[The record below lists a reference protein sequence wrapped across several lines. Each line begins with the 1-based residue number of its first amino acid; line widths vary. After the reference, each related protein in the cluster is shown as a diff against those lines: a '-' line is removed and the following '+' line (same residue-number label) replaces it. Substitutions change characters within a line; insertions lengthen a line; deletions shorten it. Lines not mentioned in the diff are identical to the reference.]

1 MVIQSARRAQAKA
14 FSRIMAAAVLLPVL
28 VPGILVTTGC
38 AGPSYYAQAAA
49 GQIGLVRQREEVTQL
64 LADPDT
70 DPELARNLRLAQDML
85 SFGSQSLGLPSNG
98 SYTRV
103 VETGRAAV
111 TWNVVAAPEFSLEPR
126 IWCFLV
132 AGCVPYRGYFDPE
145 DARRFADRLQDKGY
159 DVIVAPATAYST
171 LGWFDDP
178 LLDTMFL
185 NGDAH
190 LAGVLFH
197 EMAHQA
203 LYVKGDTRFNE
214 SFASFVEQTAVR
226 QWLTVRG
233 TEEQQAAWERS
244 REVDRQLTALI
255 GRSRSELARLY
266 ATERPAATLRGDK
279 ARVFE
284 QLCADYRNV
293 LHPETDNGK
302 PDAAGCRLNNASIA
316 LRGSYHDGRCAFERL
331 FLESGSHIPG
341 FLDQARRIAR
351 LPRKERSAWMK
362 QACSPV
368 APGEKL

>member
-1 MVIQSARRAQAKA
+1 MIEAQSPRMQHRRGEQGIVHRGENAIEVARDRSSRHNFPSRLREHLDRPETIARLTRKA
-14 FSRIMAAAVLLPVL
+14 S
-28 VPGILVTTGC
+28 PGIRSIFHEERVWRC
-38 AGPSYYAQAAA
+38 VA
-49 GQIGLVRQREEVTQL
+49 GLVSRRSES
-64 LADPDT
+64 PM
-70 DPELARNLRLAQDML
+70 RL
-85 SFGSQSLGLPSNG
+85 
-98 SYTRV
+98 
-103 VETGRAAV
+103 
-111 TWNVVAAPEFSLEPR
+111 
-126 IWCFLV
+126 I
-132 AGCVPYRGYFDPE
+132 
-145 DARRFADRLQDKGY
+145 
-159 DVIVAPATAYST
+159 
-171 LGWFDDP
+171 
-178 LLDTMFL
+178 
-185 NGDAH
+185 DAH

-203 LYVKGDTRFNE
+203 LYVKGNTRFNE
-214 SFASFVEQTAVR
+214 SFASFVEETAVR

-233 TEEQQAAWERS
+233 TEEQQAAWEQS
-244 REVDRQLTALI
+244 REVDRRLTALI